1 MWRSAILGAEL
12 NPEVRDIRGHRLSA
26 NQNRAGFVSRG
37 CLKMGRLLIT
47 CEERDNYL
55 KSIIRAVC

>member
-26 NQNRAGFVSRG
+26 NQNRAGFCVTRMPKNG
-37 CLKMGRLLIT
+37 QIG
-47 CEERDNYL
+47 DYL
-55 KSIIRAVC
+55 